1 MSLKA
6 SMLTKVDLVC
16 CVGFGLDHPSK
27 PHLFETPLFQE
38 TLHLRSQLVSPSIR
52 HEILFPWLK
61 EQKLNLNISNQNIF
75 LLAGRNDIVIGGEE
89 GLNRIKE
96 KLEETNNISIE
107 VPKNLAHHEP
117 ENAGIFLKKFIQQNV
132 LS

>member
-1 MSLKA
+1 MDTDSNHRHKDFQSFALPTELSRVTPQLFISALNLFDSPSKVIFGGHSLGALMSLKA

-61 EQKLNLNISNQNIF
+61 EQKINLNISNQ
-75 LLAGRNDIVIGGEE
+75 
-89 GLNRIKE
+89 KY
-96 KLEETNNISIE
+96 
-107 VPKNLAHHEP
+107 
-117 ENAGIFLKKFIQQNV
+117 
-132 LS
+132 LSSCGTK